1 MTSSCAPPSEEEGL
15 RRRARRLKAK
25 LQQVHAQVAFGLA
38 FAVLVVPVVVAC
50 QSHGVMTR

>member
-38 FAVLVVPVVVAC
+38 FAVPVVVAC